1 MEEKRKREK
10 ENHRKKETNET
21 NFTNETKS
29 TNKKGMTGLSAF
41 AALKPRFKKFIVGSS
56 LRFSVLVGRSWVE
69 LPRPLARAP
78 PEVVD

>member
-1 MEEKRKREK
+1 MAP
-10 ENHRKKETNET
+10 TA
-21 NFTNETKS
+21 
-29 TNKKGMTGLSAF
+29 LF